1 MDWDN
6 FNNLSILIVDDDP
19 FTRELI
25 KTMLNKIPNI
35 RIFEA
40 LNGVD
45 ALELLNSINFDIV
58 LLDLYM
64 PYMNGK
70 EFIENLRTKS
80 KFHSLPIVLMTTDRL
95 GVVELSEIGADYYL
109 PKPFDFQNFLANIYS
124 YLEEAALPN
133 KT

>member
-1 MDWDN
+1 MDWSK
-6 FNNLSILIVDDDP
+6 FTNLSIVIVDDDR

-25 KTMLNKIPNI
+25 KTMLKRIPDI
-35 RIFEA
+35 TVYEA

-45 ALELLNSINFDIV
+45 ALDLMNNISCDLI

-64 PYMNGK
+64 PQMNGK
-70 EFIENLRTKS
+70 EFIANLRNNSNFKTI
-80 KFHSLPIVLMTTDRL
+80 PIVLITTDRL
-95 GVVELSEIGADYYL
+95 GVVELYEIGANHYL